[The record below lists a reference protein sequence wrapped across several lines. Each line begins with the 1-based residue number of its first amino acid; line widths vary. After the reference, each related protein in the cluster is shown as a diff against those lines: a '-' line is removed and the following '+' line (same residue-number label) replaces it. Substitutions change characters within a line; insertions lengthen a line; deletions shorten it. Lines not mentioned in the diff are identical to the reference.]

1 MDRESGR
8 KVGRH
13 SGSKKGKSA
22 MQENGQ
28 SATVA
33 VSASDQSAAIA
44 SLLAGKRIAFI
55 GSGVMGEAMIK
66 ALLSQQLTTPNMIST
81 SDPWLERL
89 EYIHSTYGVVAT
101 PDNVA
106 AVNGAEV
113 VVLSIKP
120 QSLLKA
126 GEELHNRI
134 PKEALILSII
144 AGVRINTLRTKLFHD
159 RIVRA
164 MPNTPA
170 QVGKGMTVWTAMPE
184 VSPAQLRQ
192 TEAILE
198 AFGEQ
203 LQVYEESYLD
213 MATGLSGSG
222 PGFIMLMV
230 EAMIDAGVHMGFS
243 RREASQLVLQTF
255 EGSIDLLR
263 ATGTHS
269 AELRNQVT
277 SPGGTTAAGLYE
289 LEKDALRA
297 TLSRAI
303 FAAYRRSQELG
314 ALSEQKEPK

>member
-1 MDRESGR
+1 MQDTGIVADAIGLEKRAAP
-8 KVGRH
+8 
-13 SGSKKGKSA
+13 GS
-22 MQENGQ
+22 M
-28 SATVA
+28 
-33 VSASDQSAAIA
+33 
-44 SLLAGKRIAFI
+44 LAGKRIAFV

-66 ALLSQQLTTPNMIST
+66 AVLNGGLTTADMVSM

-89 EYIHSTYGVVAT
+89 DYIRATYGVFAT
-101 PDNVA
+101 PDNAVA
-106 AVNGAEV
+106 VHDAEV
-113 VVLSIKP
+113 VILSIKP
-120 QSLLKA
+120 QSLPRA

-144 AGVRINTLRTKLFHD
+144 AGARIGTLRTKLFHD

-170 QVGKGMTVWTAMPE
+170 QVGKGMTVWTATPE
-184 VSPAQLRQ
+184 VSPAQLQQ
-192 TEAILE
+192 TAQILE

-203 LQVYEESYLD
+203 LQVFEESYLD
-213 MATGLSGSG
+213 MATGLSGSS
-222 PGFIMLMV
+222 PGFIMLIV

-255 EGSIDLLR
+255 EGSIELLR
-263 ATGTHS
+263 KTGSHS

-314 ALSEQKEPK
+314 AMSETKEGK

>member
-1 MDRESGR
+1 MQDS
-8 KVGRH
+8 VMQDN
-13 SGSKKGKSA
+13 GKL
-22 MQENGQ
+22 
-28 SATVA
+28 
-33 VSASDQSAAIA
+33 AAIGA
-44 SLLAGKRIAFI
+44 QEKLAVVAPLLAGKKIAFI

-66 ALLSQQLTTPNMIST
+66 AVLGQGLTTAALIAA
-81 SDPWLERL
+81 SDPWQERL
-89 EYIHSTYGVVAT
+89 DYIRTTYGVLAT
-101 PDNVA
+101 PDNVE
-106 AVNGAEV
+106 AVRDAEV
-113 VVLSIKP
+113 VILSIKP
-120 QSLLKA
+120 QSLPKA
-126 GEELHNRI
+126 GEGLHNRI

-144 AGVRINTLRTKLFHD
+144 AGARINTLRTKLFHD

-170 QVGKGMTVWTAMPE
+170 QVGKGMTVWTATPE
-184 VSPAQLRQ
+184 VSPQQLQQ
-192 TEAILE
+192 TALILE

-222 PGFIMLMV
+222 PGFIMLIV

-243 RREASQLVLQTF
+243 RREAGQLVLQTF
-255 EGSIDLLR
+255 EGSIALLR
-263 ATGTHS
+263 ATGSHS

-314 ALSEQKEPK
+314 ALSEQKETQ

>member
-1 MDRESGR
+1 MDRKPAR
-8 KVGRH
+8 RR
-13 SGSKKGKSA
+13 GKEGNAA
-22 MQENGQ
+22 MQNNGKDTA
-28 SATVA
+28 SA
-33 VSASDQSAAIA
+33 QEHAAHTKAAPLA
-44 SLLAGKRIAFI
+44 SLLAGRKIAFI

-66 ALLSQQLTTPNMIST
+66 GLLAQKLTTPDLIAT

-89 EYIHSTYGVVAT
+89 DYIRSTYGVLAT
-101 PDNVA
+101 ADNVE
-106 AVNGAEV
+106 AVRDAEV
-113 VVLSIKP
+113 VILSIKP
-120 QSLLKA
+120 QSLPKA

-134 PKEALILSII
+134 PKEALVLSII
-144 AGVRINTLRTKLFHD
+144 AGARINTLRTKLFHD
-159 RIVRA
+159 RLVRA

-170 QVGKGMTVWTAMPE
+170 QVGKGMTVWMATPE
-184 VSPAQLRQ
+184 VPAAQLRQ

-243 RREASQLVLQTF
+243 RREAAQLVLQTF
-255 EGSIDLLR
+255 AGSIDLLR

-314 ALSEQKEPK
+314 ALSEQKESK